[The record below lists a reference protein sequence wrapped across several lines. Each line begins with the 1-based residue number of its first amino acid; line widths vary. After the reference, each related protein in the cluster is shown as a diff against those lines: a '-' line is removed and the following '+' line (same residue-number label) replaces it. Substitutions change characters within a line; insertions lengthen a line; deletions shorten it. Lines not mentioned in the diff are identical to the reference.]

1 MEGKKSL
8 KNLTHAVFSH
18 GKESGPMGSKIQRL
32 MVVSEEFGLK
42 TKSIDYR
49 KCATADERV
58 SLLNDY
64 LNKLDILL
72 NQVVLVGSSMGGYV

>member
-18 GKESGPMGSKIQRL
+18 GKESGPMGSKILRL
-32 MVVSEEFGLK
+32 MAVAEELGLNAI
-42 TKSIDYR
+42 SIDYR
-49 KCATADERV
+49 ECFSADERV
-58 SLLNDY
+58 ALLHERLIK
-64 LNKLDILL
+64 LNIPL